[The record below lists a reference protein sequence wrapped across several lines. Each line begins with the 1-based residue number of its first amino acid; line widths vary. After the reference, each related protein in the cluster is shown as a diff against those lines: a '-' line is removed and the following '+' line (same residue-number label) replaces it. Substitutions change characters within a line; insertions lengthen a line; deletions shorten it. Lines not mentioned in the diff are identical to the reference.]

1 MVAMQQDVMV
11 SQRISQEIFCRSI
24 HFYAYLRAAHIDVI
38 GVLDERTRT
47 EVILIQ
53 AFSAAFHDC
62 HVSGGPV
69 FPVCRYRFPFQSD
82 CG

>member
-62 HVSGGPV
+62 HVSGGQYSLLYV
-69 FPVCRYRFPFQSD
+69 LQL
-82 CG
+82 